1 MLGGFTTPFFKK
13 KGDIGYYLV
22 YRGVDPNDG
31 TNAVCIASDTWKKA
45 TVAKEK
51 KLHPLEPWLEISSE
65 KSDWDGADPTL
76 LHSMLVQLHLIRA
89 FEETVLELAGEGLVH
104 GPAHSS
110 VGQEGG
116 AVGSIVGL
124 RASDAINGSHRGH
137 HQFLAKALGYVAP
150 NGFDS
155 AAPVTP
161 EIQTVLQK
169 TLAEILGLAQG
180 FCKGRGGSMHL
191 QWHEAGC
198 LGTNAIVGGGV
209 PLAAGN
215 AWAQKHSNTEDL
227 TVTYFGDGAVN
238 IGSVLESMNLTAAW
252 DIPLVFFIENN
263 LYAVSTTVEEATAEA
278 RLSGRGVGFG
288 VTSLRVDG
296 MDPLAVHLTMHKAAD
311 IARSG
316 KGPVVVEAEVYRFFH
331 QNGAFPG
338 SAFGYRSK
346 EEEASWRERD
356 PLTRMAT
363 EMISRGHITQEQVD
377 TLRAQAQAAMSAA
390 AAELVE
396 QDPDGKAGV
405 RRIKP
410 DLWPSPDFV
419 NVGVRGD
426 LSELAGA
433 KTLEASAHQGESESV
448 RFVDAVAAVMDRRM
462 EQDPRIVILGEDIH
476 RLKGGTNGATK
487 GLAEKYPGRVLGTPI
502 SENAF
507 VGLGGG
513 MALDGRF
520 RPVVEFMY
528 PDFLW
533 VAADQ
538 VFNQIG
544 KARHMF
550 GGESPVPLVLRTK
563 VAMGTGYGSQHLMD
577 PAGIFATAPGWRIMA
592 PSTPHDYVGMMNAA
606 LACDDPVLVIEHVD
620 LYADKGEI
628 PVSDLDYQI
637 PFGTARMVREGSEV
651 TVLSYLSM
659 VEKTQQAIDQ
669 TGMDAELIDLRFLD
683 QASVDWAAIEKSVQ
697 KTNAVMIVEQ
707 GARGTSYGGW
717 LTDEIQRR
725 LFDHLDQ
732 PVLRVSGGEAS
743 PSISKVLETAAI
755 AGVDDIVAGLEQ
767 ARTNA
772 GGGR

>member
-1 MLGGFTTPFFKK
+1 M
-13 KGDIGYYLV
+13 
-22 YRGVDPNDG
+22 
-31 TNAVCIASDTWKKA
+31 
-45 TVAKEK
+45 AKEK
-51 KLHPLEPWLEISSE
+51 KLHPLEPWVEISSE
-65 KSDWDGADPTL
+65 KSDWDSADPTL

-116 AVGSIVGL
+116 AVGSVVGL
-124 RASDAINGSHRGH
+124 RATDAINGSHRGH

-150 NGFDS
+150 QGFDKNS
-155 AAPVTP
+155 PVTP

-191 QWHEAGC
+191 QWHEAGA

-215 AWAQKHSNTEDL
+215 AWAQKHAGTDDL

-238 IGSVLESMNLTAAW
+238 IGSVLESMNLTSAW

-263 LYAVSTTVEEATAEA
+263 LYAVSTTVEEATGEP

-288 VTSLRVDG
+288 ITSLRVDG
-296 MDPLAVHLTMHKAAD
+296 MDPLAVHLTMQKAAE

-316 KGPVVVEAEVYRFFH
+316 KGPVVVEAQVYRFFH

-356 PLTRMAT
+356 PLIRVAS
-363 EMISRGHITQEQVD
+363 EMITRGLISQDEVD
-377 TLRAQAQAAMSAA
+377 ALRQNAQSAMAHAAG
-390 AAELVE
+390 ELVE

-410 DLWPSPDFV
+410 DLWPSADFV

-433 KTLEASAHQGESESV
+433 ATREAGDGGDTEEV

-462 EQDPRIVILGEDIH
+462 GLDERIIVLGEDVH

-487 GLAEKYPGRVLGTPI
+487 GLTEKYPGRILGTPI

-563 VAMGTGYGSQHLMD
+563 VAMGTGYGSQHSMD

-592 PSTPHDYVGMMNAA
+592 ASNPHDYVGMINAA
-606 LACDDPVLVIEHVD
+606 LACNDPVLMIEHVE
-620 LYADKGEI
+620 LYNEKGTI
-628 PVSDLDYQI
+628 PAGDLDYQI
-637 PFGTARMVREGSEV
+637 PFGTARVVREGSEV

-659 VEKTQQAIDQ
+659 VHKAVTATEQ
-669 TGMDAELIDLRFLD
+669 TGVDAEIIDLRFLD
-683 QASVDWAAIEKSVQ
+683 QASIDWTTIEQSIA

-717 LTDEIQRR
+717 LADEIQRR
-725 LFDHLDQ
+725 FFDHLDQ
-732 PVLRVSGGEAS
+732 PVMRVSGQEAS
-743 PSISKVLETAAI
+743 PSISKLLETAAI
-755 AGVDDIVAGLEQ
+755 AGVSEVATGLQ
-767 ARTNA
+767 QVRINA